1 MGAFTD
7 LSDVINNATGGGAA
21 QPQLSFVLKVGRV
34 ASAAAQAPI
43 VGQWTSLWQYG
54 GVPGVGGSN
63 PGAVAVCDRTT
74 SGAAPLTNP
83 GGGRQLWLTSLA
95 ATLTG
100 AGGLLLYDRL
110 LQIGGLSA
118 TTITDQNVQSG
129 SGVSIN
135 RYTTGVGN
143 QIGIEIYTQIGT
155 TATTITASYT
165 NQAGTAGRTT
175 QAVTFGGTNAREA
188 QRVVF
193 LPLADG
199 DTGVRSVE
207 TVRVLASTATAGNF
221 GVFIAHPLRTVSL
234 GFDGSGR
241 EDFLTGTP
249 PPEEIISEACL
260 AYAVMAASTNALNG
274 EILAGIQ
281 ER

>member
-1 MGAFTD
+1 VAAFTD

-21 QPQLSFVLKVGRV
+21 QPQPSFVLKVARV

-63 PGAVAVCDRTT
+63 PGAVAVCSRTT

-83 GGGRQLWLTSLA
+83 GGGRQLWLTALA

-118 TTITDQNVQSG
+118 TTTTAQNVQSG
-129 SGVSIN
+129 SGVSLS
-135 RYTTGVGN
+135 RYTGGGGN
-143 QIGIEIYTQIGT
+143 QIGVEIFTQIGT

-165 NQAGTAGRTT
+165 NQDGTAGRTT

-188 QRVVF
+188 QRVIF
-193 LPLADG
+193 LPLADA

-207 TVRVLASTATAGNF
+207 TITVLASTTTAGNF
-221 GVFIAHPLRTVSL
+221 GVFIAHQLRTVSL

-249 PPEEIISEACL
+249 PPEEILADACL
-260 AYAVMAASTNALNG
+260 AYAVMPASTNALNG